1 MSNVENGTQS
11 ELRLYLDS
19 KDPFMTAGHQIM
31 KTRSH
36 EREAPAWAIDDQ
48 KIQAILLRSF
58 PNLKTPESKDA
69 ERAGR
74 WMRVIHLYF
83 RMGMTR
89 GQVAEELGLPYRRI
103 ESLVMAVKRAAAGKS
118 ANGSGLYRKRGRPRR
133 NS

>member
-1 MSNVENGTQS
+1 
-11 ELRLYLDS
+11 
-19 KDPFMTAGHQIM
+19 M

-83 RMGMTR
+83 RMGMTHR
-89 GQVAEELGLPYRRI
+89 PGCRRI
-103 ESLVMAVKRAAAGKS
+103 GPSVS
-118 ANGSGLYRKRGRPRR
+118 TC
-133 NS
+133 